1 MNKPVK
7 DPKASEPEPQTAAP
21 EDPVPPSSEPILD
34 DLRVTSDPPM
44 ERASDA
50 PLNPE
55 VPSPVKTTDTHDDD
69 VVITNTGF
77 REPGRPTV
85 LAKHST
91 KEEHIQRR
99 KVKFDIANYCQLSI
113 G

>member
-1 MNKPVK
+1 MNKPVE

-34 DLRVTSDPPM
+34 DPPVTSDPPM

-50 PLNPE
+50 SLNPKTS
-55 VPSPVKTTDTHDDD
+55 SPVKTAITHDDD
-69 VVITNTGF
+69 VVITNTSYQ
-77 REPGRPTV
+77 ELGRPTV
-85 LAKHST
+85 LAKHSA